1 MLSSFDL
8 SNTLSYRNLFTMGEE
23 RGEEE
28 ERTENLRLKG
38 MVLWDE
44 NFLSGPSPLEVFS
57 LIPKGNSV
65 VTES

>member
-1 MLSSFDL
+1 
-8 SNTLSYRNLFTMGEE
+8 MGEE